1 MNGRDAIFERLRAAR
16 IAPVAL
22 PPLEG
27 DWIRYPDPVAQFRA
41 AVARAAG
48 RVVSAGSAANVP
60 LVIAELEVVR
70 AAKVCCSLLSGVPG
84 AELPTEPSGYRQV
97 EVLVLGAELGIAEN
111 GAVWLDGA
119 RLPVRA
125 GPFLAE
131 HLVIVLA
138 ESDIVDNMHVAYER
152 LGARLGEAGY
162 GCFMSGPSK
171 TADIEQALVIGAQGP
186 RSLTLVCH

>member
-1 MNGRDAIFERLRAAR
+1 MNARDAILERLRGAR

-27 DWIRYPDPVAQFRA
+27 GWIRYADPVEEFRA

-48 RVVSAGSAANVP
+48 RVVSASSAAHVP

-70 AAKVCCSLLSGVPG
+70 AAAVCCSLLSSVPG
-84 AELPTEPSGYRQV
+84 AELPTEPSGYRHV
-97 EVLVLGAELGIAEN
+97 DVLVLGADLGVAEN
-111 GAVWLDGA
+111 GAVWLDGG
-119 RLPVRA
+119 RLPARA
-125 GPFLAE
+125 GLFLAE
-131 HLVIVLA
+131 HLVIALA
-138 ESDIVDNMHVAYER
+138 EHDIVDNMHVAYER
-152 LGARLGEAGY
+152 LGARLGEVGY

-186 RSLTLVCH
+186 RSLTLVCY

>member
-1 MNGRDAIFERLRAAR
+1 MNARDAILQRLRAAR
-16 IAPVAL
+16 IPPVAL

-27 DWIRYPDPVAQFRA
+27 DWIRYPDPVEQFRV

-48 RVVSAGSAANVP
+48 RVVSASSAAQVP
-60 LVIAELEVVR
+60 VVIAELEVVR
-70 AAKVCCSLLSGVPG
+70 AATVCCSLLSSVPG
-84 AELPTEPSGYRQV
+84 AELPPEPSGYRHV
-97 EVLVLGAELGIAEN
+97 EVLVLGAELGVAEN

-119 RLPVRA
+119 RLPARA
-125 GPFLAE
+125 GVFLAE
-131 HLVIVLA
+131 HLVITLA
-138 ESDIVDNMHVAYER
+138 EREIVDNMHVAYER

-186 RSLTLVCH
+186 RSLTLVCY